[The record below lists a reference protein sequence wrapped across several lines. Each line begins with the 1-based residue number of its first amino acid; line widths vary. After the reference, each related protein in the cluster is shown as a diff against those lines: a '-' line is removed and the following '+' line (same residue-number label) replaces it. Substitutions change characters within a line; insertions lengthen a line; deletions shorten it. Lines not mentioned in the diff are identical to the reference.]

1 MEKRIN
7 IFSDSW
13 YWSWNHTLKSQPGK
27 VDIRQPSMK
36 WFLEDKGYEVIP
48 YAYPADSFQQIVN
61 KYFRRE
67 EFIPNADYSFIFFS
81 GIVRRHTND
90 WINYVSDYDK
100 FNEWYDAEVNYYM
113 DIVEQWAI
121 KHNHPVIIA
130 GGHSRIDAKYVER
143 RKNIYLLCE
152 DILQELVAMYYSWY
166 VNDDSY
172 KTSFRRFKLTGDIID
187 KKIDKWHPELL
198 DEIYTSLR
206 DFENN
211 NFANL
216 FTWPDGGHLNLQ
228 GHFSLVDWLVDFIEK
243 KLVK

>member
-13 YWSWNHTLKSQPGK
+13 YWSWNHTLKSQPGEI
-27 VDIRQPSMK
+27 DIRQPSMK

-48 YAYPADSFQQIVN
+48 YAQPADSFQQIVN
-61 KYFRRE
+61 KYFSKE
-67 EFIPNADYSFIFFS
+67 DFISNADYSFIFFS

-100 FNEWYDAEVNYYM
+100 FNEWYDAELNYYM
-113 DIVEQWAI
+113 DIVERWAT

-130 GGHSRIDAKYVER
+130 GGHSQIDAKYIEG

-152 DILQELVAMYYSWY
+152 DIIQEFVGMYIPWY
-166 VNDDSY
+166 VDDDSY
-172 KTSFRRFKLTGDIID
+172 KLSFRRFKLATDIID
-187 KKIDKWHPELL
+187 KDLDKWHPDLVE
-198 DEIYTSLR
+198 EIHDSVK

-211 NFANL
+211 QFANL
-216 FTWPDGGHLNLQ
+216 FTWPDGGHLNIQ
-228 GHFSLVDWLVDFIEK
+228 AHYYLVDWLVDFIEK